1 MNEDRNEETNVQAA
15 AQLQDPA
22 SPAPSMEEIFR
33 EHHQRVFR
41 VAYRVTGNAQDAEDV
56 LQTVFMRLVRRRG
69 DNPLSDRPESYLH
82 RAAINAGLD
91 ILRARDSARSSPLE
105 DVEDQLAEGREHSP
119 YETHSGRELKKHVR
133 AVLATMSPKTAE
145 VFALRYFE
153 GYGNNEI
160 AEMLDSSRSTIAVI
174 LHRARHRLQ
183 QEIGSLTGDES

>member
-1 MNEDRNEETNVQAA
+1 MNEERKEETNVQAA
-15 AQLQDPA
+15 AQLRDTET
-22 SPAPSMEEIFR
+22 PAPSMEEVFR

-91 ILRARDSARSSPLE
+91 VLRARDSARSSPLE
-105 DVEDQLAEGREHSP
+105 DFEDQLAEGREHSP
-119 YETHSGRELKKHVR
+119 YETHSGRELKERVR

-160 AEMLDSSRSTIAVI
+160 AKMLDSSRSTIAVI

-183 QEIGSLTGDES
+183 QEIGSLMGDES